1 MILLELGSVYRH
13 ISASDDL
20 VETRSSDYVVRFM
33 IFELFSASNDFIEAR
48 NSVCRSVDFHPILSL
63 SRIQSAVHYTTV
75 LW

>member
-1 MILLELGSVYRH
+1 MLGSVYRH

-20 VETRSSDYVVRFM
+20 VEARSSDYVVRFM
-33 IFELFSASNDFIEAR
+33 IFELVSASNDFIEAR
-48 NSVCRSVDFHPILSL
+48 NSVCRSVVFHPILSL